1 MSFQSRL
8 CKEILLEDFGPFVSQ
23 VGRQML
29 LKGRLTLMDIARF
42 TKFPP
47 KQVRECL
54 VVLIQHGITFFSE
67 SPEGKNE
74 PTYYSTDAERILMR
88 LRMGSIL
95 REIEEQ
101 FGPEACMICKLLF
114 ANGRMTILQ
123 VKKWVEKNEGFSKI
137 DKYVKPFTKLVASH
151 YIKAVMPEHSRST
164 MDRYLA
170 ATEKESEKYTI
181 MTSKELASIKT
192 AAKAQVEA
200 EYGSVETVGM
210 KRKVLDP
217 LDYQRKRAAIDH
229 FADGLDQVEDE
240 QENEVDEK
248 VYFSV
253 NYDKF
258 NMIFRNDSIVDFAT
272 ERINRTAGEIVKAF
286 LEFGKDKMKS
296 LKENDSPSATPIHI
310 ANMVAKTDISTRGD
324 ISLPKDPLEPKKGP
338 SLQEV
343 VRGYIT
349 LLKTDPAGFVK
360 SKDERGAN
368 QFAVNFEKLRFT
380 MKRKMIEGLV
390 RERYGVATCRI
401 MRILIERGKLD
412 ESQVQKLAMLPPK
425 DTREK
430 LALLKTKG
438 FCEIQEIPRSADRAP
453 SRCFHLWYVPLEKCY
468 QELLVD
474 AYRAIC
480 NLQQRKEYEL
490 SIRKRL
496 IDKVNRKDVVENP
509 DLLSESEKKEIA
521 NMDKIVERLEVAKSR
536 IDTLIMIL
544 RDF

>member
-1 MSFQSRL
+1 MSSESRL
-8 CKEILLEDFGPFVSQ
+8 CKEILIEDFGPFVSK

-29 LKGRLTLMDIARF
+29 LKGRLTLPDLVRF
-42 TKFPP
+42 TSLPA

-74 PTYYSTDAERILMR
+74 PTYYTTDAERILMR

-95 REIEEQ
+95 RDVEDR
-101 FGPEACMICKLLF
+101 FGHEATTICKLLF
-114 ANGRMTILQ
+114 TNGRMTLTA
-123 VKKWVEKNEGFSKI
+123 VRKWLEGHGKQSKI
-137 DKYVKPFTKLVASH
+137 DKHVQSFTKLVSTH

-170 ATEKESEKYTI
+170 AAEKETEKYTI
-181 MTSKELASIKT
+181 LTAKELQQVKT
-192 AAKAQVEA
+192 NAKAQIDA
-200 EYGSVETVGM
+200 EYSSVETVGM
-210 KRKVLDP
+210 KRKALDP
-217 LDYQRKRAAIDH
+217 LEYQRKRAAIDEYGG
-229 FADGLDQVEDE
+229 DDDLDDLNTE
-240 QENEVDEK
+240 EVDEK
-248 VYFSV
+248 IFFAV

-258 NMIFRNDSIVDFAT
+258 NMVFRNESIVDFAT

-286 LEFGKDKMKS
+286 LEYGKDKMYS
-296 LKENDSPSATPIHI
+296 LKEDDSPSATPIHI
-310 ANMVAKTDISTRGD
+310 ANFVAKSDIATRGD
-324 ISLPKDPLEPKKGP
+324 ISLPKDPLDPKKAP
-338 SLQEV
+338 SLQET

-349 LLKTDPAGFVK
+349 LLKTDTAGFVK
-360 SKDERGAN
+360 SKDERGAS
-368 QFAVNFEKLRFT
+368 QYAVNFAKLRHT
-380 MKRKMIEGLV
+380 MKRRVVEGLV

-401 MRILIERGKLD
+401 LRILIERGKLD

-438 FCEIQEIPRSADRAP
+438 FVEIQEIPRSADRAP
-453 SRCFHLWYVPLEKCY
+453 GRCFHLWYVPLEKCY
-468 QELLVD
+468 EELLVD

-480 NLQQRKEYEL
+480 NLQQRKEFEL

-496 IDKVNRKDVVENP
+496 IDKTLRKDVLENP
-509 DLLSESEKKEIA
+509 DLLGEGEKKEIA
-521 NMDKIVERLEVAKSR
+521 NMDKIIERLEVAKSR
-536 IDTLIMIL
+536 MDSVVMIL

>member
-1 MSFQSRL
+1 
-8 CKEILLEDFGPFVSQ
+8 
-23 VGRQML
+23 
-29 LKGRLTLMDIARF
+29 
-42 TKFPP
+42 
-47 KQVRECL
+47 
-54 VVLIQHGITFFSE
+54 
-67 SPEGKNE
+67 
-74 PTYYSTDAERILMR
+74 
-88 LRMGSIL
+88 
-95 REIEEQ
+95 
-101 FGPEACMICKLLF
+101 
-114 ANGRMTILQ
+114 
-123 VKKWVEKNEGFSKI
+123 
-137 DKYVKPFTKLVASH
+137 
-151 YIKAVMPEHSRST
+151 

-170 ATEKESEKYTI
+170 ATEKETEKYTI
-181 MTSKELASIKT
+181 MTSKELANVKS
-192 AAKAQVEA
+192 AAKAQVDA
-200 EYGSVETVGM
+200 EYGSIETIGM
-210 KRKVLDP
+210 KRKALDP
-217 LDYQRKRAAIDH
+217 LEYQRKRAAMDNFDEENNSIEQ
-229 FADGLDQVEDE
+229 DQ
-240 QENEVDEK
+240 VDEK
-248 VYFSV
+248 VFFAV

-258 NMIFRNDSIVDFAT
+258 NMVFRNDSIVDFAT

-286 LEFGKDKMKS
+286 LEYGKDKMKM

-310 ANMVAKTDISTRGD
+310 ANMVSKTDIVSRGD

-338 SLQEV
+338 SLQET

-349 LLKTDPAGFVK
+349 LLKTDAAGFVK

-368 QFAVNFEKLRFT
+368 QYAINFEKLRNT
-380 MKRKMIEGLV
+380 MKRKMVEGLV

-438 FCEIQEIPRSADRAP
+438 FAEIQEIPRSADRAP
-453 SRCFHLWYVPLEKCY
+453 SRCFHLWYVPLDKCY
-468 QELLVD
+468 EELLVD

-496 IDKVNRKDVVENP
+496 IDKINRKDVVENP
-509 DLLSESEKKEIA
+509 DLLSEGEKKEIA

>member
-1 MSFQSRL
+1 
-8 CKEILLEDFGPFVSQ
+8 
-23 VGRQML
+23 
-29 LKGRLTLMDIARF
+29 
-42 TKFPP
+42 
-47 KQVRECL
+47 
-54 VVLIQHGITFFSE
+54 
-67 SPEGKNE
+67 
-74 PTYYSTDAERILMR
+74 
-88 LRMGSIL
+88 
-95 REIEEQ
+95 
-101 FGPEACMICKLLF
+101 
-114 ANGRMTILQ
+114 
-123 VKKWVEKNEGFSKI
+123 
-137 DKYVKPFTKLVASH
+137 
-151 YIKAVMPEHSRST
+151 

-181 MTSKELASIKT
+181 MTSKELASIKS

-210 KRKVLDP
+210 KRKVIDP

-229 FADGLDQVEDE
+229 FADGLDGEGEED
-240 QENEVDEK
+240 QEDEVDEK

-258 NMIFRNDSIVDFAT
+258 NMIFRNDSIVDYAT

-286 LEFGKDKMKS
+286 LEFGKDKMKT

-310 ANMVAKTDISTRGD
+310 ANMVAKTDISSRGD

-338 SLQEV
+338 SLQEI

-349 LLKTDPAGFVK
+349 LLKTDAAGFVK
-360 SKDERGAN
+360 AKDERGAN
-368 QFAVNFEKLRFT
+368 QFSVNFEKLRFT

-496 IDKVNRKDVVENP
+496 IDKVNRKDVIENP